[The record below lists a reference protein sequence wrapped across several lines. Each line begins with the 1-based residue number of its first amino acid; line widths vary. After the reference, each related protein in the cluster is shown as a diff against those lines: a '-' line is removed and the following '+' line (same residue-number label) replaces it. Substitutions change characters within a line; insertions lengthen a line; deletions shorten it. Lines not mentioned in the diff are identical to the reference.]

1 MFKRLAF
8 CLALFAA
15 AFAYSTV
22 TVSPV
27 TDLASPEQMPI
38 RIGGGGGM
46 YLFVDS
52 GKLELEMSAARTA
65 AVRVVLFSPD
75 RELLAEAWFPPTEDN
90 SFVASQ
96 LRISA
101 DNLPTGIYSLQ
112 VNSVQDPL
120 GKLFQWGFTTDCP
133 KYVIENS
140 RGHQDARHTEP
151 ITIRSPEKSGRLY
164 FPVPRKAF
172 SANFSDAVPGSSL
185 RLLDDEGKT
194 VATATVDD
202 AGKAELSIS
211 EDRMM
216 WTLGLDNFA
225 RTGLWAL
232 EFDKF
237 QAVIELDELTRWEKV
252 KGGEDSSELCHWT
265 NNADSWFEYGVIRK
279 MLRPFVKDVNIAQD
293 CELEFSQYNYDADQP
308 LVVDLYLEYAGG
320 SRHFLSLEQET
331 VTIPPQTSVT
341 LKVKC
346 IAPAVGEKC
355 SARLRAMARGVS
367 SFSTVKVQNDETVK
381 SPLLSTPHLV
391 MPYRNPSDLN
401 PKFIPDR
408 EIPSGEPYFDKNGKA
423 YCNNYFNT
431 WYQEDG
437 VWHKATMADGSPI
450 PRTLHSKIGFDQE
463 NRPYLLA
470 KLDGVVSLLW
480 SADGG
485 KTFQALPLPIPA
497 TFADLEVFT
506 GHNPANYPPPVI
518 AFFKT
523 SGRTAESFW
532 RETNRMT
539 LLLPE
544 IQDGKVVFGKAVPL
558 TDLSIGISVHS
569 GMAHSVVSVAEKVHV
584 IWGEASDPKDKS
596 IIGVPTYVATYDR
609 QTDELTSPALVGYGP
624 PANDVHNTPSIVAD
638 SQGYLHAFIGSHGD
652 RFRYTRSLA
661 PNSSQEW
668 KKEEKIAEKTSM
680 TYAGVVCDANDN
692 LYLFYREWPRFQ
704 PYGYCAVLALRTKK
718 AMDDTWSD
726 YRVIAR
732 PFFTD
737 YSVYYHKV
745 TIGPDQKIYVS
756 FQYYSTFWFFR
767 NECGAERTLIE
778 SPDGAKTW
786 YFSPIAPVK

>member
-1 MFKRLAF
+1 MTSKISILLAV
-8 CLALFAA
+8 FAA
-15 AFAYSTV
+15 ALAQATV
-22 TVSPV
+22 KISPV
-27 TDLASPEQMPI
+27 VELQSPAQMPI

-46 YLFVDS
+46 YLFVDT
-52 GKLELEMSAARTA
+52 GQLNLEISAARTS

-75 RELLAEAWFPPTEDN
+75 RELLADTWFPP
-90 SFVASQ
+90 
-96 LRISA
+96 SA
-101 DNLPTGIYSLQ
+101 DNALTASKLNITGTDLPVGIYSLQ

-120 GKLFQWGFTTDCP
+120 GLHFHWGFTTDCR
-133 KYVIENS
+133 KYVIENT
-140 RGHQDARHTEP
+140 RGHRDMRHTEP
-151 ITIRSPEKSGRLY
+151 ITLGSPEKKGRLF
-164 FPVPRKAF
+164 FPVQRQAF
-172 SANFSDAVPGSSL
+172 TAEFTDAVPNSVI
-185 RLLDDEGKT
+185 RLLDNAGKA
-194 VATATVDD
+194 VAMTTVDD
-202 AGKAELSIS
+202 DGKTSLAMP
-211 EDRMM
+211 EDSSR
-216 WTLGLDNFA
+216 N
-225 RTGLWAL
+225 GLWSL

-237 QAVIELDELTRWEKV
+237 QAIVELDELTRWEKV

-265 NNADSWFEYGVIRK
+265 NDGESWFEFGVVRK
-279 MLRPFVKDVNIAQD
+279 MLRPFVKSVNIAQD
-293 CELEFSQYNYDADQP
+293 CDLEFSQFNYDSAKP
-308 LVVDLYLEYAGG
+308 LEVTLAIEYSEGEIP
-320 SRHFLSLEQET
+320 FLTLDNT
-331 VTIPPQTSVT
+331 AVTIPPQTSVP

-346 IAPAVGEKC
+346 LAPAPGETRT
-355 SARLRAMARGVS
+355 ARIRATARGVS
-367 SFSTVKVQNDETVK
+367 SFSTVKVTNDDLRK
-381 SPLLSTPHLV
+381 STLLATPHLV
-391 MPYRNPSDLN
+391 MPYRNPSDLV
-401 PKFIPDR
+401 PALTPDR

-431 WYQEDG
+431 WYKENG
-437 VWHKATMADGSPI
+437 AWHKSTMADGSPV
-450 PRTLHSKIGFDQE
+450 PRTLSSKIGFDQD
-463 NRPYLLA
+463 NRPYLVA
-470 KLDGVVSLLW
+470 KYNDAISLLW
-480 SADGG
+480 SNDGG
-485 KTFQALPLPIPA
+485 RTFQAVPLPVPA

-506 GHNPANYPPPVI
+506 GHNPANYPPPVV
-518 AFFKT
+518 AYFKT

-539 LLLPE
+539 LLLPK
-544 IQDGKVVFGKAVPL
+544 IQDGKLVFAKAVPL

-778 SPDGAKTW
+778 SPDGASTW